1 MEMYRSGHNGA
12 HSKCVSPPGLM
23 GSNPIISA
31 RTGEVTPIGVTSP
44 VFLLEKRGI
53 RTREGTGRKR
63 SFRGKLRRP
72 GDRSETKSNKVS
84 GSEEYKMTT
93 PSNYLNSHF

>member
-1 MEMYRSGHNGA
+1 MTATHGMEMYRSGHNGA

-44 VFLLEKRGI
+44 VFLLENVGFGPARGPGGKEASGGSFGARATAVRRS
-53 RTREGTGRKR
+53 RTRSQAARN
-63 SFRGKLRRP
+63 
-72 GDRSETKSNKVS
+72 TK
-84 GSEEYKMTT
+84 
-93 PSNYLNSHF
+93 

>member
-1 MEMYRSGHNGA
+1 MYRSGHNGA

-53 RTREGTGRKR
+53 WTRE
-63 SFRGKLRRP
+63 

-84 GSEEYKMTT
+84 GSE
-93 PSNYLNSHF
+93 